1 MNLELP
7 TADDVARVMNGDAP
21 APAKS
26 VIGEVADPS
35 TYFEQQKQE
44 MLAKLG
50 DTSTIRVLTNRIWI
64 AIWMRPDFKDLG
76 GGKKIHFT
84 DTTRDEDIYQGTAGL
99 VVAMGPLAFVSDD
112 DFYFG
117 RDVPMVGDWV
127 LYHRGGGYGVRFR
140 HNGVECVMLEQEKA
154 IKAILTRPD
163 LVE

>member
-1 MNLELP
+1 MSLILEAGP
-7 TADDVARVMNGDAP
+7 EEIIRYAP
-21 APAKS
+21 GETPAAKS
-26 VIGEVADPS
+26 VIGQIDDAE
-35 TYFEQQKQE
+35 TFFKQQRHE
-44 MLAKLG
+44 MFAKLG
-50 DTSTIRVLTNRIWI
+50 DISTIRVLMNRIWI

-76 GGKKIHFT
+76 DGKKILFT

-99 VVAMGPLAFVSDD
+99 VVAMGPFAFVSNDEF
-112 DFYFG
+112 DFG
-117 RDVPMVGDWV
+117 KHTPKVGDWV